1 MLVCLETF
9 YLLLFLIS
17 VVVAVL
23 EDVFSCV
30 CVFVFFNILIITV
43 LVQLEDIYD

>member
-30 CVFVFFNILIITV
+30 CVFCFFINILIITCFGTAGGY
-43 LVQLEDIYD
+43 I

>member
-17 VVVAVL
+17 VVAVL

-30 CVFVFFNILIITV
+30 CVFFVFLLTF
-43 LVQLEDIYD
+43 